1 MKIKLLHAVMHDGYR
16 VEAGEVGDIDEAIA
30 KPLIA
35 SGAAEEVAEG
45 EPAPP
50 MDLPERLL
58 VPEAGTSDAKQATA
72 AAPSGEVGT
81 AAGAT
86 PATSETPPA
95 ENAEVASA
103 EAAPTAEDTQADPG
117 KAAKTKGSK

>member
-35 SGAAEEVAEG
+35 SGAAEEVAED
-45 EPAPP
+45 EPAQPV
-50 MDLPERLL
+50 DLPERPL
-58 VPEAGTSDAKQATA
+58 VPETNAGTTVPATA
-72 AAPSGEVGT
+72 TAPAGDAATVAET
-81 AAGAT
+81 T
-86 PATSETPPA
+86 PATPI
-95 ENAEVASA
+95 
-103 EAAPTAEDTQADPG
+103 AEDTSAETG